1 MGLYRFGDRI
11 PVVKKDSY
19 VSDSAQVIG
28 DVVIENDCYIG
39 HGAIVRGDY
48 GSIRIGAGT
57 AVEEN
62 ATIHIRPNEESQIGK
77 KVTIGHGAIVHCKRI
92 NDFAVIGMGAVLAF
106 DVEIGEWAIVGEGC
120 VVPAGTKISSEKI
133 MMGVPAKIAGEV
145 QQSQKDFWLYGKQ
158 LYIDLAHRYGKNFE
172 RIS

>member
-1 MGLYRFGDRI
+1 MGLYRFGDRV
-11 PVVKKDSY
+11 PVVEKGAY
-19 VSDSAQVIG
+19 VSESALVIG
-28 DVVIENDCYIG
+28 DVVIESDCYIG

-48 GSIRIGAGT
+48 GTIRIGAGT

-145 QQSQKDFWLYGKQ
+145 HQRQKDFWLYGKQ
-158 LYIDLAHRYGKNFE
+158 LYIDLAHRYEKDFE
-172 RIS
+172 RIG